1 MYLLP
6 GNQLQASL
14 MLHWSER
21 SLRLTSGSRVSKCTQ
36 RERCYSVS
44 DPPVSV
50 SAPHAPILRMR
61 PGEAAA
67 LLADSEPQKGE
78 ALLTSEG
85 LKPERADKPAPAGV
99 LTSVGEAEACSAR
112 TLLLA

>member
-6 GNQLQASL
+6 GNQLQAG
-14 MLHWSER
+14 MMPHWNER

-36 RERCYSVS
+36 RERGYAVS
-44 DPPVSV
+44 DPPISV

-61 PGEAAA
+61 PGETAA
-67 LLADSEPQKGE
+67 LLA
-78 ALLTSEG
+78 
-85 LKPERADKPAPAGV
+85 GV
-99 LTSVGEAEACSAR
+99 LTRSVGEAEACSAR